1 MLILMVFY
9 CPFHKDATNNIYK
22 INSNL
27 RKPNIGMLELIKEK
41 WNLEKDNMLM
51 IGDKD
56 SDIDCATNFKIESL
70 KYKNSM
76 SLDFFSELRRG

>member
-1 MLILMVFY
+1 M
-9 CPFHKDATNNIYK
+9 
-22 INSNL
+22 
-27 RKPNIGMLELIKEK
+27 E
-41 WNLEKDNMLM
+41 LEKDNMLM

-76 SLDFFSELRRG
+76 SLILVNFVEDKFNLN